1 MGTETEID
9 NICAR
14 LDRPLVLIGMPASG
28 KTSLGRGV
36 SHILNLPFIDLDRD
50 IEATAGRRIATIF
63 ETDGEAAFRDL
74 ESAVLAD
81 VLEKNQGP
89 CVISTGGG
97 AVLRLINREL
107 IFGRTCSIWVKAS
120 ITSLLERTALD
131 THRPL
136 LKNRDPEKVLR
147 DLETART
154 ALYQDADI
162 MVDTD
167 RRSPEQ
173 IIPEIITKIHERLSS

>member
-1 MGTETEID
+1 MSDETHID
-9 NICAR
+9 AIGAG

-28 KTSLGRGV
+28 KTSLGRGL
-36 SHILNLPFIDLDRD
+36 SHRLNLPFIDLDRD
-50 IEATAGRRIATIF
+50 IESAAGRRIADIF
-63 ETDGEAAFRDL
+63 ESDGESAFRDL

-81 VLEKNQGP
+81 VLKNNQGP

-97 AVLRLINREL
+97 AVLRPANREL

-120 ITSLLERTALD
+120 ILSLLDRTAKD

-136 LKNRDPEKVLR
+136 LKNKDPESVLR
-147 DLETART
+147 NLESART

-162 MVDTD
+162 IVDTD
-167 RRSPEQ
+167 NRLPED
-173 IIPEIITKIHERLSS
+173 IIPEIMTKIYERLSS